1 MAVPAF
7 LALFLSGQIPFKVDA
22 KDGCNVG
29 STSLVASKLCI
40 LLLKD
45 EQCEKPKV
53 CPPADLET
61 HCLSIIN

>member
-45 EQCEKPKV
+45 EQ
-53 CPPADLET
+53 
-61 HCLSIIN
+61 